1 MSSLQPRLF
10 LCTKCFKL
18 TSKGETTQACD
29 CEPWIAVQGLDC
41 PRGFHLCYVCS
52 VSVVGGTS
60 RWAWEACQNCLAA
73 NSFVKAKTGKSLKLG
88 RHSVMNGIIFPI
100 QISKSD
106 SKKAAESLIAF
117 SNEMIELERLADM
130 RVERSFKSIFSWRCL
145 NSVPIDAWIKRFNM
159 NENSHFDRS
168 IELIEELTN
177 LVSN

>member
-1 MSSLQPRLF
+1 
-10 LCTKCFKL
+10 
-18 TSKGETTQACD
+18 
-29 CEPWIAVQGLDC
+29 
-41 PRGFHLCYVCS
+41 
-52 VSVVGGTS
+52 
-60 RWAWEACQNCLAA
+60 
-73 NSFVKAKTGKSLKLG
+73 VKAKTGKSLKLG